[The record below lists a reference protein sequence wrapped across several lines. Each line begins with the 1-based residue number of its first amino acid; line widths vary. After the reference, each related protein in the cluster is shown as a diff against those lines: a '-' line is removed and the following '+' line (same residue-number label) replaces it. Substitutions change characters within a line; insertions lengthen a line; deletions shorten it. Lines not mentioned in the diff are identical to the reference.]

1 MLKTVSNGKF
11 KHRRE
16 AALRKHTK
24 NGNKRLLKQKKN
36 EKGMDTNQ
44 ALKKETWDT

>member
-24 NGNKRLLKQKKN
+24 KRQQ
-36 EKGMDTNQ
+36 E
-44 ALKKETWDT
+44 ALKFKKKTKKAWILNKP